1 MNCFSEIV
9 KAVSQLVTMDS
20 EKYSRCKAEL
30 YEGAETRGHD
40 FKRFVDA
47 LFSVADDMRSHA

>member
-30 YEGAETRGHD
+30 YKDAESRGND
-40 FKRFVDA
+40 FKRFIDA
-47 LFSVADDMRSHA
+47 LVSVADDMRSHA